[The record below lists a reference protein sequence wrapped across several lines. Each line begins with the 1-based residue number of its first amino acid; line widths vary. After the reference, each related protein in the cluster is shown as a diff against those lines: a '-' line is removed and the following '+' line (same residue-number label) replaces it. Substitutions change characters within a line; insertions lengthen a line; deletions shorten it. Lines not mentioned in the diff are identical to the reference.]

1 LIDRVE
7 IYVKAGD
14 GGNGVVSFR
23 REKFVPFGGPDGG
36 DGGNGGSVYFV
47 GDGSVSTLLSFRYK
61 KRFQA
66 EKGAY
71 GKGKKMHGKKGEDL
85 LIKVPLGTQ
94 VRLKTEGGSGAL
106 IADVVEQGQ
115 QVEVAKGGKGGFG
128 NTHYATSTNQAP
140 RTAEKGKPGE
150 EKRLLLD
157 LKLIADVGIIGNPN
171 AGKSTLLSVVSKA
184 RPKIADYP
192 FTTLEPVL
200 GVVGIGYGSFVLADI
215 PGIIEGAHE
224 GRGLGLDFLRHIERT
239 KALIHLVDGSSED
252 PISDFKKVEAEL
264 VSYEAALKDRPR
276 LIAINKIDLPH
287 VRGRMPELEREFQE
301 LGVSV
306 HFISAATGE
315 GVRELMSK
323 ALELVSKAPG
333 VSPEKRE
340 DEEFKVFR
348 PRPLSTKKAAKQ
360 GEEA

>member
-36 DGGNGGSVYFV
+36 DGGNGGSVYLV
-47 GDGSVSTLLSFRYK
+47 GDESVSTLLAFRYK
-61 KRFQA
+61 KQFGA
-66 EKGAY
+66 EKGAH
-71 GKGKKMHGKKGEDL
+71 GKGKNMHGKRGEDL
-85 LIKVPLGTQ
+85 FIKVPLGTQ
-94 VRLKTEGGSGAL
+94 VRLKTENGSGVL

-115 QVEVAKGGKGGFG
+115 QVLVTKGGKGGRG
-128 NTHYATSTNQAP
+128 NTHFATSTNQAP

-157 LKLIADVGIIGNPN
+157 LKLIADVGIIGYPN
-171 AGKSTLLSVVSKA
+171 AGKSTLLSAVSKA

-239 KALIHLVDGSSED
+239 KALIHLVDGSSEA
-252 PISDFKKVEAEL
+252 PVSDYKKVEAEL
-264 VSYEAALKDRPR
+264 VSYEATLKYKPR

-287 VRGRMPELEREFQE
+287 VRGRIPELEGQFTE

-306 HFISAATGE
+306 HFISAVTGE
-315 GVRELMSK
+315 GVKELMSK
-323 ALELVSKAPG
+323 ALELVSKADKA
-333 VSPEKRE
+333 SAKAKEA
-340 DEEFKVFR
+340 EFKVFR
-348 PRPLSTKKAAKQ
+348 PRPLPDKEAGKQ
-360 GEEA
+360 GEGA

>member
-1 LIDRVE
+1 MIDRVE
-7 IYVKAGD
+7 IYVKAGE

-23 REKFVPFGGPDGG
+23 REKFVPLGGPDGG
-36 DGGNGGSVYFV
+36 DGGNGGSVYLV
-47 GDGSVSTLLSFRYK
+47 GDRSVSTLLSFRYK
-61 KRFQA
+61 KHFLA
-66 EKGAY
+66 EKGAH
-71 GKGKKMHGKKGEDL
+71 GKGKNMYGKRGEDL

-94 VRLKTEGGSGAL
+94 VRLETEKGSGVL
-106 IADVVEQGQ
+106 IADVVEEGQ
-115 QVEVAKGGKGGFG
+115 RVLVAKGGKGGRG

-140 RTAEKGKPGE
+140 RIAEKGKPGE

-157 LKLIADVGIIGNPN
+157 LKLIADVGIIGYPN

-184 RPKIADYP
+184 KPKIADYP
-192 FTTLEPVL
+192 FTTLEPIL

-252 PISDFKKVEAEL
+252 PVADFKKVEEEL
-264 VSYEAALKDRPR
+264 VSYEPSLKDRPR

-287 VRGRMPELEREFQE
+287 VRGRIPQLEREFKE
-301 LGVSV
+301 LGVAV

-315 GVRELMSK
+315 GANELMSK
-323 ALELVSKAPG
+323 AWELVTKAPRL
-333 VSPEKRE
+333 SPKKEE
-340 DEEFKVFR
+340 EEFKVFR
-348 PRPLSTKKAAKQ
+348 PHPLSNKKAAKR
-360 GEEA
+360 EEET

>member
-1 LIDRVE
+1 MIDRVE
-7 IYVKAGD
+7 IYVKAGA

-23 REKFVPFGGPDGG
+23 REKFVPLGGPDGG
-36 DGGNGGSVYFV
+36 DGGNGGSVYLV
-47 GDGSVSTLLSFRYK
+47 GEGSVSTLLSFRYK
-61 KRFQA
+61 KFFPA
-66 EKGAY
+66 EKGAH
-71 GKGKKMHGKKGEDL
+71 GKGKKMHGRRGEDL
-85 LIKVPLGTQ
+85 FIKVPLGTQ
-94 VRLKTEGGSGAL
+94 VRLKTEKDSGVL
-106 IADVVEQGQ
+106 IADMVEEGQ
-115 QVEVAKGGKGGFG
+115 QVLVAKGGKGGRG

-140 RTAEKGKPGE
+140 RTAEKGTPGE

-157 LKLIADVGIIGNPN
+157 LKLIADVGIIGYPN
-171 AGKSTLLSVVSKA
+171 AGKSTLLSAVSKA

-252 PISDFKKVEAEL
+252 PVADFKKVEAEL
-264 VSYEAALKDRPR
+264 VSYEPSLKDRPR

-287 VRGRMPELEREFQE
+287 VRGRIPELEREFQE

-315 GVRELMSK
+315 GANELIGK
-323 ALELVSKAPG
+323 AWELVSKAPRL
-333 VSPEKRE
+333 SPRKKE
-340 DEEFKVFR
+340 EEFKVFR
-348 PRPLSTKKAAKQ
+348 PRPLSDKKAAKR

>member
-1 LIDRVE
+1 VIDRVE

-23 REKFVPFGGPDGG
+23 REKFIPFGGPDGG
-36 DGGNGGSVYFV
+36 DGGNGGSVYLV

-61 KRFQA
+61 KHFLA

-71 GKGKKMHGKKGEDL
+71 GKGKNMHGKRGEDL
-85 LIKVPLGTQ
+85 FIKVPLGTQ
-94 VRLKTEGGSGAL
+94 VRLKTEDGSGVL
-106 IADVVEQGQ
+106 IADVVEQDQ
-115 QVEVAKGGKGGFG
+115 QVLVAKGGKGGFG
-128 NTHYATSTNQAP
+128 NTHYTTSTNQAP
-140 RTAEKGKPGE
+140 RTAEKGKIGE

-157 LKLIADVGIIGNPN
+157 LKLIADVGIIGYPN

-184 RPKIADYP
+184 KPKIAAYP
-192 FTTLEPVL
+192 FTTIEPVL

-252 PISDFKKVEAEL
+252 PVVDFKKVETEL
-264 VSYEAALKDRPR
+264 VSYEATLKDRPR

-287 VRGRMPELEREFQE
+287 VRARLPQLERQFTE
-301 LGVSV
+301 LGVPV

-315 GVRELMSK
+315 GVKELMSK
-323 ALELVSKAPG
+323 ALELVSKADKA
-333 VSPEKRE
+333 SSKEKE
-340 DEEFKVFR
+340 AEFKVFR
-348 PRPLSTKKAAKQ
+348 PRPLSSKKAAKQ
-360 GEEA
+360 GEEEA